1 VTLNLQDAL
10 EALYGLE
17 RRRDKLGLDG
27 TRALLEALGHPERRF
42 RSVHVAG
49 TNGKGS
55 VCALI
60 ERVLRAAGV
69 RTGRFTSPH
78 LVDFRERIRIGGRW
92 ADADRLAERLD
103 HLQKL
108 PVGRD
113 RTFFE
118 VATALGFDAFA
129 DGGVEWA
136 VVEVGLG
143 GRLDTTNVLVPAVSV
158 VTSVGLDHT
167 EILGDRLAQIAAE
180 KGAIAKPGV
189 SLISGVEDPEA
200 AAVIEEASRAAG
212 APCVRVRDRVQVS
225 DVVSDAEGSRFH
237 AHVAPW
243 GALALTIAMRGQY
256 QVDNARIALAALG
269 ELAQGAI
276 AIPAEAVREGF
287 AAARWP
293 GRLEPCPTE
302 PRLWWDGAHNPDG
315 MRRLA
320 EAWTRDLG
328 FEPPGAIVLALS
340 HDKPAAEM
348 LAALDRFADT
358 SELVITRSRNP
369 RALAPDA
376 LAQVAGAFRVR
387 VEPDVGAAVRCAL
400 ADSGSSRVLLAGS
413 LFAVGEAMS
422 AFGCPPGEME

>member
-1 VTLNLQDAL
+1 
-10 EALYGLE
+10 
-17 RRRDKLGLDG
+17 
-27 TRALLEALGHPERRF
+27 
-42 RSVHVAG
+42 
-49 TNGKGS
+49 
-55 VCALI
+55 
-60 ERVLRAAGV
+60 
-69 RTGRFTSPH
+69 
-78 LVDFRERIRIGGRW
+78 
-92 ADADRLAERLD
+92 
-103 HLQKL
+103 
-108 PVGRD
+108 
-113 RTFFE
+113 
-118 VATALGFDAFA
+118 
-129 DGGVEWA
+129 

-225 DVVSDAEGSRFH
+225 EVACDANGARFR
-237 AHVAPW
+237 AAVAPW
-243 GALALTIAMRGQY
+243 GTLVLTIAMRGRY

-269 ELAQGAI
+269 ELARGSVAI
-276 AIPAEAVREGF
+276 AAEAVREGF

-376 LAQVAGAFRVR
+376 LAKVAGAFRVR
-387 VEPDVGAAVRCAL
+387 VEPDVGAAVRGAL
-400 ADSGSSRVLLAGS
+400 ADTGSSRVLLAGS